1 VLALCA
7 FAVTPVLALLSFWFR
22 KRARVSS
29 RQMRSREGEIASIS
43 GEVLG
48 AIREVQAFGSEE
60 YERARLEAKSA
71 ERWHAG
77 IRASRL
83 EGRFAGMIDFASEI
97 GIALVLVVGALRVH
111 SGDLKL
117 GLLTVMIMYA
127 GKVYRPLS
135 AIARQGSRISK
146 ALARADRVA
155 EILAADDVLDDPQNG
170 YNGRRATGEIQL
182 DGVVFGYDRE
192 RPALHGLSLF
202 IPAGQ
207 RVAVIGR
214 SGAGKSTL
222 AALIARFYDPLDGS
236 VLIDG
241 HDLRECRLRW
251 VRNQVGLVLQEGVLF
266 TGTIAD
272 NIAYGVEADPEQI
285 VAAAKAA
292 AAHEFI
298 EKLPEGYATMLGQ
311 RGVGLSGGQR
321 QRIAIARTILRNPPI
336 LVLDE
341 PTTGLDA
348 ESEAAVMEGLDAL
361 MRGRTAIMITHS
373 PALARTADRVI
384 EMADGRIAR
393 QGTPQEL
400 AGDLRN
406 IRDATS
412 SDAAVTASRVG
423 PPPDAALT
431 QMSTLLDPDA
441 MALVLQRELGPDTP
455 LSRVAIRYLRYKPRK
470 SLVVHYDVRIGDG
483 DFDAVATIAA
493 RRNLEA
499 WASEPAYR
507 RLAEM
512 VDGRAPA
519 LRPLNYES
527 ELRALIQWLPLDI
540 SMPALAHDAVQLR
553 SYLQRADVQIASD
566 GERLRLLAY
575 KPGRRAVLRLDDHV
589 IKIYAGDVEFA
600 GAVMGLEAS
609 SRLERLRIPP
619 REAVLPE
626 LHLTCQAMLPG
637 RPPSAAGDPA
647 QAAGAVLAGLH
658 RSRLPDLR
666 PFTHADQLRAAAGS
680 VGSVTAVVPEL
691 EQRLTGLLRM
701 LELTIPDQSSLLP
714 AHGDYHSNQLL
725 EIDGA
730 LAVIDFDEMCAASAA
745 LDLASYA
752 AHHVNGGE
760 GDMTAAS
767 AALAG
772 LVAGYG
778 VRPHALAWYL
788 STSILRRAP
797 FPFRFMEPNWP
808 LRIERMVTDA
818 EEALHL

>member
-1 VLALCA
+1 
-7 FAVTPVLALLSFWFR
+7 
-22 KRARVSS
+22 
-29 RQMRSREGEIASIS
+29 
-43 GEVLG
+43 
-48 AIREVQAFGSEE
+48 
-60 YERARLEAKSA
+60 
-71 ERWHAG
+71 
-77 IRASRL
+77 
-83 EGRFAGMIDFASEI
+83 
-97 GIALVLVVGALRVH
+97 
-111 SGDLKL
+111 
-117 GLLTVMIMYA
+117 
-127 GKVYRPLS
+127 
-135 AIARQGSRISK
+135 
-146 ALARADRVA
+146 
-155 EILAADDVLDDPQNG
+155 
-170 YNGRRATGEIQL
+170 
-182 DGVVFGYDRE
+182 
-192 RPALHGLSLF
+192 
-202 IPAGQ
+202 
-207 RVAVIGR
+207 
-214 SGAGKSTL
+214 
-222 AALIARFYDPLDGS
+222 
-236 VLIDG
+236 
-241 HDLRECRLRW
+241 
-251 VRNQVGLVLQEGVLF
+251 VLQEGVLF

-298 EKLPEGYATMLGQ
+298 EKLPDGYATMLGQ

-499 WASEPAYR
+499 WASEPEYR
-507 RLAEM
+507 RLADM

-730 LAVIDFDEMCAASAA
+730 LAVIDFDEMCAAAAA

-752 AHHVNGGE
+752 AHRVNGGE